1 MNTRAPCPAASC
13 APAAT
18 ARTSRSTHV
27 ACARDADSA
36 AELRLRAAHA
46 STPTGRCT
54 PGLPTKILQHPC
66 DWPLAHQRRSAGRSH
81 IPRGEEGFTP
91 SRYHAVE
98 AEARLNV
105 SKCQD
110 EKAERNRRART
121 RLTKALPHIF
131 LRLAERIDAN
141 TETSPGAIGSRVP
154 PVDHGRA
161 RHRVGRACATTRRSP
176 CHCVACGSR
185 LGGPKTARRCVGL
198 GLRGPRRPQVQTANR
213 SHIRPTGP
221 SRSHR

>member
-1 MNTRAPCPAASC
+1 PLDPRGLCSRGRFGG
-13 APAAT
+13 
-18 ARTSRSTHV
+18 RTQV
-27 ACARDADSA
+27 ACCAI
-36 AELRLRAAHA
+36 A
-46 STPTGRCT
+46 STPTGRCA

-105 SKCQD
+105 SKWQD

-131 LRLAERIDAN
+131 PSAVL
-141 TETSPGAIGSRVP
+141 SGA
-154 PVDHGRA
+154 A
-161 RHRVGRACATTRRSP
+161 
-176 CHCVACGSR
+176 
-185 LGGPKTARRCVGL
+185 
-198 GLRGPRRPQVQTANR
+198 
-213 SHIRPTGP
+213 
-221 SRSHR
+221 